1 MSLRLHRVLF
11 IFPPEIAHQ
20 IAFAILRFLQPILT
34 LFGSHKLDRSAY
46 LQLRK
51 CEAIYFKN
59 RVGLAAGLDKNA
71 DSFLALSK
79 LGFGFIEIG
88 SITAKESKGNTGEVL
103 ERLVNKEALVNRL
116 GLPNIGVDKFYENFK
131 NKKLREDVVYGVN
144 IAKTNDKNILRDKA
158 IEDFLYS
165 FEKIYLLNNI
175 DYIAL
180 NISCPNTEDGKTFEG
195 PKDLKVLLGEIRKRE
210 GYIVKEN
217 NIKLKPVLVKISP
230 DLRILELEKL
240 IEVSE
245 DYSIYGYIVGNTSKI
260 RGFVGYENKI
270 DGGISGKPIGDLS
283 TAVITEVYSL
293 TKGEKLIIGC
303 GGIFDA
309 NDAYEKLKAGANLI
323 QLYTSLVYQGPSVV
337 NSINK
342 ELMKAAIKN
351 IRKNNLDSII
361 KATRSIY

>member
-1 MSLRLHRVLF
+1 MEPKEAHDLILKCAKKANDSEFIKRLLSFLYDKSDSRLG
-11 IFPPEIAHQ
+11 IN
-20 IAFAILRFLQPILT
+20 AFGKRL
-34 LFGSHKLDRSAY
+34 
-46 LQLRK
+46 
-51 CEAIYFKN
+51 KN
-59 RVGLAAGLDKNA
+59 PVGLAAGFDKNG
-71 DSFLALSK
+71 DLVDLMPC

-180 NISCPNTEDGKTFEG
+180 NISCPNTEDGKTFEE
-195 PKDLKVLLGEIRKRE
+195 PKDLKVLLSEIRKRE

-240 IEVSE
+240 IEVCE
-245 DYSIYGYIVGNTSKI
+245 DYSIYGYIIGNTSKDKRLI
-260 RGFVGYENKI
+260 GSENKMS
-270 DGGISGKPIGDLS
+270 GGISGKPIKILS
-283 TAVITEVYSL
+283 TSIITEVYSL

-303 GGIFDA
+303 GGIFNA
-309 NDAYEKLKAGANLI
+309 NDAYNKLKAGANLI
-323 QLYTSLVYQGPSVV
+323 QLYTSLIYQGPNVV

-342 ELMKAAIKN
+342 ELMKAAISN
-351 IRKNNLDSII
+351 IRKNNLDFII
-361 KATRSIY
+361 KVTRSMYWIVF